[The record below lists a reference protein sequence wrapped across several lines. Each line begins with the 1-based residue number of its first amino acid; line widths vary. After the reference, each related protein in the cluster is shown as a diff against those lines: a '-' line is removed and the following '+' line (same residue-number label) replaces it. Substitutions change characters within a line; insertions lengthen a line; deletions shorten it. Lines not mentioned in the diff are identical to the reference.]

1 MALASKPCTGR
12 TARCSRLRLRV
23 RANAA
28 PGPAPEQPESRRA
41 LLSAAASA
49 LGLAVAA
56 TPARAADD
64 ASNEA
69 SSRMSYSRF
78 LVSAWLLMRHG
89 RA

>member
-1 MALASKPCTGR
+1 MSLATKPCGGCA
-12 TARCSRLRLRV
+12 ARSSRLRLRV

-28 PGPAPEQPESRRA
+28 PGPAPEQPAEARRA
-41 LLSAAASA
+41 LLLSAAAS
-49 LGLAVAA
+49 LGLVAAA

-78 LVSAWLLMRHG
+78 LVSAW
-89 RA
+89 